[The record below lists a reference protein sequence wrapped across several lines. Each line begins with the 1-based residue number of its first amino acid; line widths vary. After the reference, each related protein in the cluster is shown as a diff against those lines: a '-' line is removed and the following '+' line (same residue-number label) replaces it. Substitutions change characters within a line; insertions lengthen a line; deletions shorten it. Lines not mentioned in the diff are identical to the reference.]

1 MKVYK
6 TFFLLLIVL
15 NLSGCEEVVKVD
27 LEETRP
33 RLVIDAA
40 ILVPKTFLPA
50 SQTIKL
56 TTTTSFYDD
65 EVPPAS
71 GANVSVR
78 DENGEIHL
86 FAETEAGIYTNNT
99 LVPELGETYSLE
111 ILYEGETYRAE
122 ETFVPVPE
130 LQFVEQKDEAGFAGE
145 NIELRAFY
153 QDPGG
158 TDNFYL
164 FRFLYSELYIQIY
177 NDEFT
182 DGNLTFAYFTDED
195 LSSGDEVL
203 FEIQGISRR
212 FYEYMFI
219 LRSQAGSGGG
229 PFQTQ
234 PTTVRGNIVNT
245 DNPGNFAFGY
255 FRLSETDQLQYT
267 VQ

>member
-1 MKVYK
+1 MKKFK
-6 TFFLLLIVL
+6 TFFLLLLLVII
-15 NLSGCEEVVKVD
+15 SGCEEVVNVD
-27 LEETRP
+27 LDETEP
-33 RLVIDAA
+33 RLVVDAA
-40 ILVPKTFLPA
+40 ILIPKSFLPV

-71 GANVSVR
+71 GANVSIR
-78 DENGEIHL
+78 DDNGEIHL
-86 FAETEAGIYTNNT
+86 FEETEAGIYSNST
-99 LVPELGETYSLE
+99 LIPQTGKTYRLE

-122 ETFVPVPE
+122 ESFVTVPE
-130 LQFVEQKDEAGFAGE
+130 LQFIEQKDEAGFAGE
-145 NIELRAFY
+145 NIELRAYY
-153 QDPGG
+153 QDPQGM
-158 TDNFYL
+158 DNFYL

-195 LSSGDEVL
+195 LTSGDEVL

-245 DNPGNFAFGY
+245 DNPDNFAFGY
-255 FRLSETDQLQYT
+255 FRLSETDKLQYT